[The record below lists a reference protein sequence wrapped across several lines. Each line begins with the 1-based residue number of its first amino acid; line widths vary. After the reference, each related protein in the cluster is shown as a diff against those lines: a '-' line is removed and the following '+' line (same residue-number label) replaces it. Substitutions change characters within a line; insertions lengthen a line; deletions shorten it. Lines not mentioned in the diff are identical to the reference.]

1 MCSPWKACN
10 VEFKHA
16 MAEREEPSA
25 SSSGDECCVSLRHC
39 RANDDCTGKTEQKLM
54 NYFTIKQEA
63 GVTQPESR
71 DKVEDDMSK
80 NTVVLQCGGIPCTFN
95 VMVYKLQE

>member
-1 MCSPWKACN
+1 MRSPWKACN

-16 MAEREEPSA
+16 AVEKEEPST
-25 SSSGDECCVSLRHC
+25 SSSGDECCVSFRHC

-54 NYFTIKQEA
+54 NYFIIKPA
-63 GVTQPESR
+63 ARGTQAESR

-95 VMVYKLQE
+95 VMVYKQQ